1 MQPILI
7 VYSGFTL
14 SVIGDYYDN
23 LMKKRKPVIQD
34 EEANTVVVE
43 SRTNHSRSLMRL
55 SVCHGRDV

>member
-23 LMKKRKPVIQD
+23 LMKKKKTGYTRRRSQYGSGRITD
-34 EEANTVVVE
+34 ESLTLANAIIGLP
-43 SRTNHSRSLMRL
+43 RP
-55 SVCHGRDV
+55 